1 MTKKVQRKMTEWYV
15 YCHAIDQHMPMWDW
29 CMDNIKAGHWWCD
42 HVAYYLKDD
51 EDAMAFKLRWL

>member
-1 MTKKVQRKMTEWYV
+1 MTEWYV